1 MKRFLPGVVLA
12 AIPLLATCKNNSD
25 APLVPIPGSE
35 ESAIESALGLQQLS
49 VDSNTYNVGASKV
62 DITGPFAQESTG
74 YNSPGETMDG
84 LAMRLYSRTFVIEQP
99 GGKVIAI
106 ATADQLH
113 LYQSIKLGVITKLAM
128 DGYGHIFNERN
139 VMVSATHTHAATSN
153 HSWYTLFNLFNGVT
167 GFDELHYYVVVNGI
181 AQSIK
186 EAYDNRQA
194 AVIKFARGPVED
206 GGFNRSTT
214 AYDTNPDAAD
224 YDENVDE
231 NMTLLRFDSV
241 SGNPIGSINWYGVH
255 GTSLGINNSRIHGN
269 NKGWASYEME
279 KQMGGDFVAAFA
291 QSTVG
296 DVSPNEPDP
305 ADITLA
311 FLRPSDLDPTLDT
324 LDDPVVHGQKQL
336 NKALELYAQAQQ
348 MDVAVDYRH
357 SFVNF
362 NSVPVS
368 NTYIGSHRMDYDTE
382 VDQNQASTCIAT
394 VGAAFLAGDE
404 EGAPVDFAE
413 EGAIRN
419 SYTFENGQWVR
430 NEYNLTNLD
439 GVAQILGI
447 LWPLASQVLQTT
459 KYDACAKEKLA
470 LLPVGEVDDFWFPN
484 PDVPFIPVNVPMQT
498 IRIGDLVI
506 AGSSFE
512 ITTMAG
518 RRAESVLLDT
528 LSSAGVDHIVIGS
541 MVNSYTNYLATREEY
556 AAQHYEGSFTVFGP
570 FSAAAFRQEMD
581 RLAQDMVSGQ
591 PSNPGPVPPDL
602 SSQQLIETWI
612 SSNGVVNDG
621 GDFGKVLTAP
631 ASSYNANRDSV
642 TVVFQAAHPRT
653 TLIKKLDGTLSNYY
667 DPESYNMIEVQRRV
681 NGNWQTVATESDP
694 YTSFQW
700 VRTGGDLSA
709 TSEATVLWKIRNQ
722 PPGTYRIRYHG
733 LAKRWYFFWTS
744 YQKFTGTTDS
754 FQLQ

>member
-1 MKRFLPGVVLA
+1 MVLA
-12 AIPLLATCKNNSD
+12 AIPLLAVCKNNNDSSIF
-25 APLVPIPGSE
+25 PVTGSE
-35 ESAIESALGLQQLS
+35 VSTIESALGLQQLS
-49 VDSNTYNVGASKV
+49 MDSNTYNVGASKV

-113 LYQSIKLGVITKLAM
+113 LYQSIKLGVIKKLAL
-128 DGYGHIFNERN
+128 DGYGHIFDEKN

-167 GFDELHYYVVVNGI
+167 GFDELHYHVVVNGI
-181 AQSIK
+181 AQSIE

-194 AVIKFARGPVED
+194 AVIKFARGPVEN
-206 GGFNRSTT
+206 GGFNRSTI
-214 AYDTNPDAAD
+214 AYQTNPDAED
-224 YDENVDE
+224 FEENIDE
-231 NMTLLRFDSV
+231 NMTLLRFDSID
-241 SGNPIGSINWYGVH
+241 GQPIGAINWYGVH

-269 NKGWASYEME
+269 NKGWAAYEME
-279 KQMGGDFVAAFA
+279 KQMGANFVAAFA

-305 ADITLA
+305 SDITLA

-324 LDDPVVHGQKQL
+324 LDNPVIHGQKQL
-336 NKALELYAQAQQ
+336 NKALELYASAQE
-348 MDVAVDYRH
+348 MEVNVDYRH
-357 SFVNF
+357 SYVNF
-362 NSVPVS
+362 NNVPVS
-368 NTYIGSHRMDYDTE
+368 TNYIGSHRMDYDTE
-382 VDQNQASTCIAT
+382 VDLNQASTCVAT

-413 EGAIRN
+413 EGEIRN

-439 GVAQILGI
+439 GVAQILGVF
-447 LWPLASQVLQTT
+447 WPLASQVLQTT

-484 PDVPFIPVNVPMQT
+484 PEVPFIPVNVPIQSF
-498 IRIGDLVI
+498 RIGDLVI

-528 LSSAGVDHIVIGS
+528 LGPAGVNHIVIGS

-581 RLAQDMVSGQ
+581 RLARDMVNNQ
-591 PSNPGPVPPDL
+591 PSDPGPVPPDL
-602 SSQQLIETWI
+602 ASQQLIETWI
-612 SSNGVVNDG
+612 SANGVVNDG
-621 GDFGKVLTAP
+621 GDFGKALTSP
-631 ASSYNANRDSV
+631 ASTYNANRDSV

-653 TLIKKLDGTLSNYY
+653 ALIKKLDGTLSSYY
-667 DPESYNMIEVQRRV
+667 DPSSYRMIEIQRRV
-681 NGNWQTVATESDP
+681 NGNWQTVATEDDP
-694 YTSFQW
+694 YTSIQW

-709 TSEATVLWKIRNQ
+709 TSELTVLWKIRNQ
-722 PPGTYRIRYHG
+722 PSGTYRIRYRG

-744 YQKFTGTTDS
+744 YQKFTGTTSS

>member
-206 GGFNRSTT
+206 GGFNRSTI

-362 NSVPVS
+362 NNVPVS

-653 TLIKKLDGTLSNYY
+653 ALIKKLDGTLSNYY

-722 PPGTYRIRYHG
+722 PTGTYRIRYHG